1 MTRLW
6 EPKENYES
14 FDAHKSY
21 GYPVLYQK
29 EIFLPY
35 VRRYKGLD
43 RDELISL
50 IQDARRYR
58 WQALDL
64 SNCGLTELPDA
75 LWDLPD
81 LRMLYLGNDFRSKDP
96 PNGLTD
102 LPRDMEHLKNLQ
114 VLSLEG
120 QRIRMEENTSLNLP
134 NLVCLDLNGTG
145 ITQLP
150 DCAAKWTNLRVLY
163 LSRTGITQLPDCA
176 AQWTNLKV
184 LFLSGTGI
192 TRLPDCAAQWSNLE
206 VLYLSETGIT
216 QLPDC
221 AAKWTNLVVLELSA
235 TPLIK
240 KLPPEAQALGGQD
253 LLRYILKTQ
262 SNAQRKFFHESK
274 LVIVGQAQVGK
285 SSLLKRLVHGTFTPE
300 KPSTEGIQIEPWR
313 FKRNGEEYRLN
324 IWDFGGQEIYH
335 STHQFFLTEQTL
347 YLLVWDA
354 LSEDEHGRVDYWLR
368 TIQSRAGDNPIFIVI
383 NKCDDGIG
391 RVKRVD
397 WDDYHKRYPQI
408 EGVYDVSCKDG
419 RNIND
424 LRDAIQT
431 RAIKLPLMKKQWFS
445 EWLRART
452 ALETRAKTEN
462 HISYNEF
469 CEICEK
475 HGVSAEDIPTLAKC
489 LHNLGIIMY
498 YHDDVLLRNMVI
510 LSSEWGT
517 DAVYKILDQ
526 QERRLKGRNGI
537 LYADRDLKR
546 IWNDKKRYPSEYYPH
561 LLNLME
567 KFQLAF
573 RIDPNTYLIAELLES
588 QAIERKDLPF
598 AFGQTLSFRYDY
610 DFMPAGIMT
619 RFIVAAHEYLDTVD
633 GVKQCWRKGAYLR
646 DGATYARVVLCDSVP
661 NRHILIQ
668 VSGGSPRER
677 RELLTYIRKT
687 LGKVNSPFEKLVITQ
702 MIPCICS
709 EGCEYAFEYAYLLK
723 AEAKGRD
730 TVECQ
735 KSVEAIKL
743 RKLLDGVEDTM
754 PHRHH
759 GIDPDLLN
767 RIKEVVPDYGKS
779 EVNIFNNHVDN
790 SVNIEKGT
798 KIENSSIG
806 SNTNGAEKEGFF
818 KKHLWPI
825 IAGVLTTIIAAII
838 LYYMGID

>member
-21 GYPVLYQK
+21 ALYQK
-29 EIFLPY
+29 EKFLPY
-35 VRRYKGLD
+35 IRQYKGLE
-43 RDELISL
+43 RGELLSL

-81 LRMLYLGNDFRSKDP
+81 LRMLYLGNDFRSNDP

-102 LPRDMEHLKNLQ
+102 LSRDMEHLQNLQ
-114 VLSLEG
+114 VLSLRK
-120 QRIRMEENTSLNLP
+120 QMIRMEENTSLNLP
-134 NLVCLDLNGTG
+134 NLVYLDLTGTG

-150 DCAAKWTNLRVLY
+150 DCAAKWTNLKELH
-163 LSRTGITQLPDCA
+163 L
-176 AQWTNLKV
+176 W
-184 LFLSGTGI
+184 GTGI
-192 TRLPDCAAQWSNLE
+192 A
-206 VLYLSETGIT
+206 

-221 AAKWTNLVVLELSA
+221 AAKWTNLEGLYLSG

-240 KLPPEAQALGGQD
+240 KLPPEAQALRGQD

-300 KPSTEGIQIEPWR
+300 IPSTEGIQIEPWR
-313 FKRNGEEYRLN
+313 FNRDGEEYRLN

-368 TIQSRAGDNPIFIVI
+368 TIQSLAGDSPIFIVI

-391 RVKRVD
+391 RIKRVD
-397 WDDYHKRYPQI
+397 WDDYRKRYPQI

-469 CEICEK
+469 RTICGK
-475 HGVSAEDIPTLAKC
+475 HGVSAEDIPTLAKY

-526 QERRLKGRNGI
+526 QERCLKGRNGI
-537 LYADRDLKR
+537 LYADQDLTD
-546 IWNDKKRYPSEYYPH
+546 IWSDKERYPEEYHQH
-561 LLNLME
+561 LLSLMG
-567 KFQLAF
+567 KFQLSF
-573 RIDPNTYLIAELLES
+573 RITPTSNTYLIAELLES

-619 RFIVAAHEYLDTVD
+619 RFIVAAHEYLDTVN

-646 DGATYARVVLCDSVP
+646 DGATYARVVLCDSMP

-709 EGCEYAFEYAYLLK
+709 EGCEYAFEYDYLLK

-759 GIDPDLLN
+759 GINLDLHN
-767 RIKEVVPDYGKS
+767 EIKVVVPDYGKS
-779 EVNIFNNHVDN
+779 ENNIVNNHVDN
-790 SVNIEKGT
+790 SVHIGNGT

-806 SNTNGAEKEGFF
+806 SNTNRAEKEGFF